1 MKSVFYVNN
10 LAPSFLYTK
19 NTINNQIY
27 LTLSPSSS
35 TNKASQFL
43 FVNIIFFFLTKVFS
57 WLFLVEFY
65 CFWFSFL
72 LRFHCVKSVRI
83 QSFSSPYF
91 PTFGLNTEWY
101 EVSLC
106 IQSEYGKI
114 QTRKTLKTDTFYTV
128 FNIIFV
134 SVIFL

>member
-43 FVNIIFFFLTKVFS
+43 FVNIIFFFLTKVFF
-57 WLFLVEFY
+57 FLIV
-65 CFWFSFL
+65 L
-72 LRFHCVKSVRI
+72 
-83 QSFSSPYF
+83 
-91 PTFGLNTEWY
+91 G
-101 EVSLC
+101 
-106 IQSEYGKI
+106 
-114 QTRKTLKTDTFYTV
+114 
-128 FNIIFV
+128 
-134 SVIFL
+134 

>member
-43 FVNIIFFFLTKVFS
+43 FVNIIFFFLTKVFFFPDCS
-57 WLFLVEFY
+57 WLNFIVFG
-65 CFWFSFL
+65 
-72 LRFHCVKSVRI
+72 SV
-83 QSFSSPYF
+83 FCLGF
-91 PTFGLNTEWY
+91 TA
-101 EVSLC
+101 
-106 IQSEYGKI
+106 
-114 QTRKTLKTDTFYTV
+114 
-128 FNIIFV
+128 
-134 SVIFL
+134 